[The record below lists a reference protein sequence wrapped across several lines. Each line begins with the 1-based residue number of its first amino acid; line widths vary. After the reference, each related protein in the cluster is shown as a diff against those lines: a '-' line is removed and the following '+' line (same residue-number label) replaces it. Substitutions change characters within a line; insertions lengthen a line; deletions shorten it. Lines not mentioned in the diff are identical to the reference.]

1 MMLKK
6 DLIHQTLNAI
16 DHYLQEK
23 IKKVKGLTKDELEGK
38 IMTEFGALRP
48 KSHSYL
54 LDDSGTHVIKRSK
67 RNKEMCNEKI
77 FKFNDYKHCFLKK
90 K

>member
-6 DLIHQTLNAI
+6 ELIHQALNAK
-16 DHYLQEK
+16 DQYLQEK

-38 IMTEFGALRP
+38 IMIEFGALRP

-54 LDDSGTHVIKRSK
+54 LDDSGTHVTKRSK
-67 RNKEMCNEKI
+67 RNREICNKKI
-77 FKFNDYKHCFLKK
+77 FEFNDYKVCLLKK
-90 K
+90 